1 MDVTHFDIEA
11 QLEALLGDVKR
22 EIDISRRRRIFCN
35 RNLQLAPIELIGFDM
50 DYTLALY
57 QQDRLEQ
64 LSIQLTL
71 DRLIEHRGYPEVLR
85 ELSYDPRL
93 AIRGLVVDR
102 ALGNVFKMDRYSYVG
117 RVYHGRQV
125 LGSGEHPEEYRAQ
138 RIPLNED
145 RYVWIDTLF
154 GLPEAV
160 MYITLVDYFDRRGDG
175 PTYSQLFGDI
185 RASIDEAHRNDTL
198 KQVIRSDLPAY
209 IIKDP
214 NLAETL
220 HKLRSSGK
228 KLFLLTNSLFDY
240 TDAVMSYL
248 LDGERRAYPSWQ
260 NYFDVIIVGGN
271 KPDFFT
277 TQQAFSTVD
286 TSTGEQTGK
295 RVTQLSRGRV
305 YQGGNI
311 FDFEEMTGVRGDR
324 VLYVGD
330 HIFGDILRLKKTHVW
345 RTAMVVQELEGEND
359 TSERLNAEIRDL
371 DMLDR
376 RRRNLEAEIDYQVLM
391 LKRLQKIL
399 DEGEHGELRS
409 RLQEAKQQAKSTLD
423 SLRGRERM
431 IAEECASLEASIDR
445 AYNPYWGATFRERT
459 ENSRFGQQVS
469 DYADLYTS
477 RASNF
482 LSYSPLRYFRA
493 PRRQMPHEQ

>member
-1 MDVTHFDIEA
+1 MQVTTPDIEG

-35 RNLQLAPIELIGFDM
+35 RNLKMASIELIGFDM

-57 QQDRLEQ
+57 QQERLEQ
-64 LSIQLTL
+64 LSIELTL
-71 DRLIEHRGYPEVLR
+71 QKLIDNRGYPEELR
-85 ELSYDPRL
+85 QLTYDPRF
-93 AIRGLVVDR
+93 ASRGIVVDR
-102 ALGNVFKMDRYSYVG
+102 QLGNVFKMDRHSHVG
-117 RVYHGRQV
+117 RVYHGRRM
-125 LGSGEHPEEYRAQ
+125 LEPSEHPEEYRTQ
-138 RIPLNED
+138 RIPLGED

-160 MYITLVDYFDRRGDG
+160 MYITLVDYFDQRAGG
-175 PTYSQLFGDI
+175 PAYSKLFGDI
-185 RASIDEAHRNDTL
+185 RASIDEAHRDDTL
-198 KQVIRSDLPAY
+198 KQVIKADLPGY

-228 KLFLLTNSLFDY
+228 KLFLLPNSLFDY

-248 LDGERRAYPSWQ
+248 LDGERRAYPSWR

-271 KPDFFT
+271 KPAFFGT
-277 TQQAFSTVD
+277 RQPFSLVD
-286 TSTGEQTGK
+286 TETAETFEGE
-295 RVTQLSRGRV
+295 VTQLSRDRV

-311 FDFEEMTGVRGDR
+311 FEFEEMTGVRGDG

-330 HIFGDILRLKKTHVW
+330 HIYGDILRLKKTHVW
-345 RTAMVVQELEGEND
+345 RTAMVLQELDGENH
-359 TSERLNAEIRDL
+359 TSKRLDPEIRDL
-371 DMLDR
+371 GMLDR

-399 DEGEHGELRS
+399 DDGANEELKP
-409 RLQEAKQQAKSTLD
+409 RLEEAKQQAKTTLS
-423 SLRGRERM
+423 SLRSRARM
-431 IAEECASLEASIDR
+431 ITDECASLEASIDR
-445 AYNPYWGATFRERT
+445 AYNPYWGATFRERS

-477 RASNF
+477 RASNL